1 MDIAIY
7 MFLWP
12 AIALITIGFIIARYV
27 RHRIRYRIRYRD
39 IDDRTNLELT
49 KKIN

>member
-7 MFLWP
+7 IFLWP

-27 RHRIRYRIRYRD
+27 RHRIRYRD